1 MFLLGDGLRWIGDG
15 SRVDRG
21 GRSRV
26 DRRWIKKGSGED
38 QGRIG
43 DGSVDRR
50 PVGAGE
56 GWITNTVVGKLCIY
70 YIGRSYGV
78 D

>member
-1 MFLLGDGLRWIGDG
+1 MDRRWIEGR
-15 SRVDRG
+15 SG

-43 DGSVDRR
+43 DGSRVDRR